1 MYCHIVYHL
10 HNLAAPTFLR
20 LAVSLSLLCIVA
32 SCFYANT
39 EYKSLKVGE
48 NGDNTGMMDFFDN
61 KLLISTYENQKQYAL
76 LSDFLTT
83 QLHAK
88 QRKMSEGKEQDVEGL
103 VPRLIS
109 SVRNF
114 GNLTLEIEDALRQ
127 PWLKV
132 LCS

>member
-1 MYCHIVYHL
+1 MT
-10 HNLAAPTFLR
+10 TF
-20 LAVSLSLLCIVA
+20 I
-32 SCFYANT
+32 
-39 EYKSLKVGE
+39 
-48 NGDNTGMMDFFDN
+48 
-61 KLLISTYENQKQYAL
+61 
-76 LSDFLTT
+76 
-83 QLHAK
+83 
-88 QRKMSEGKEQDVEGL
+88 L

>member
-1 MYCHIVYHL
+1 L
-10 HNLAAPTFLR
+10 DG
-20 LAVSLSLLCIVA
+20 LS
-32 SCFYANT
+32 
-39 EYKSLKVGE
+39 
-48 NGDNTGMMDFFDN
+48 
-61 KLLISTYENQKQYAL
+61 
-76 LSDFLTT
+76 
-83 QLHAK
+83 
-88 QRKMSEGKEQDVEGL
+88 L